1 MNETKSEKVE
11 KSGEKNG
18 HGAHGRRRGRA
29 PRGELRDGAAQAGQD
44 PRAAIESFVQELPA
58 LARANPVAAVAIGA
72 GAVVTIGLLLRSKL
86 ARTLLMLAG
95 GYVVQQLLA
104 QRSDFGLEAHASED
118 E

>member
-1 MNETKSEKVE
+1 MNETKTEKAE
-11 KSGEKNG
+11 KSGEKSGN
-18 HGAHGRRRGRA
+18 GAHGRRSGRA
-29 PRGELRDGAAQAGQD
+29 PRGELREAFGEAGND

-72 GAVVTIGLLLRSKL
+72 GAVVTIGLILRSKL

-104 QRSDFGLEAHASED
+104 QRSELGLEARASDD

>member
-1 MNETKSEKVE
+1 MNETKTEKAE

-18 HGAHGRRRGRA
+18 NGAHGRRRGRA
-29 PRGELRDGAAQAGQD
+29 PRGELREAFADAGND
-44 PRAAIESFVQELPA
+44 PRAALESFVQELPA

-72 GAVVTIGLLLRSKL
+72 GAVVTIGLILRSKL

-104 QRSDFGLEAHASED
+104 QRSELGLEARASDD